1 MKSSLLKFNEI
12 AFVKVFVAVFV
23 HMSAPCLYSA
33 RSVGRGRPIA
43 RDLGYM
49 VVRHRTRLPAGAEQL
64 VILTSAPSLQSL
76 SEVLAFCC
84 CWFV

>member
-23 HMSAPCLYSA
+23 HMSAPCLHSA

-49 VVRHRTRLPAGAEQL
+49 VVRHRTPAPCRSRAAGDLNLCAFSP
-64 VILTSAPSLQSL
+64 VPG
-76 SEVLAFCC
+76 VLAFCC
-84 CWFV
+84 CLFV